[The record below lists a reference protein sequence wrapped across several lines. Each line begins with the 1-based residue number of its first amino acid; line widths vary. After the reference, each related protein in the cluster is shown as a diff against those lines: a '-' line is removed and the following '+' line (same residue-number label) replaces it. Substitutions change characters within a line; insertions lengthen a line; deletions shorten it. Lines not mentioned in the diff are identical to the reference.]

1 MAKVFSG
8 DFTDFYG
15 DKNISADKMEVLEQM
30 WINRNTQNNSKLK
43 SDKKSCQFDDYCNNS
58 YYFRDNKDKK

>member
-8 DFTDFYG
+8 DFTDFYV

-30 WINRNTQNNSKLK
+30 
-43 SDKKSCQFDDYCNNS
+43 
-58 YYFRDNKDKK
+58 